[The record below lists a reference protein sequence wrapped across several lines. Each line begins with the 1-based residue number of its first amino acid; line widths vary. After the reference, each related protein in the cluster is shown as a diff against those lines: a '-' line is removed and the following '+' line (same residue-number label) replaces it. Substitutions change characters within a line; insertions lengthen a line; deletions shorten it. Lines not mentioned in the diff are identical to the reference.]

1 MPKPSM
7 SHRHYVFIADVI
19 AQRYKQAE
27 SMQNVN
33 PMRAAVL
40 DELIRDFASALR
52 GTNAAFDA
60 DRFADAARGAPCGR
74 DRTR

>member
-1 MPKPSM
+1 M

-60 DRFADAARGAPCGR
+60 ARFADAARGAPCGR